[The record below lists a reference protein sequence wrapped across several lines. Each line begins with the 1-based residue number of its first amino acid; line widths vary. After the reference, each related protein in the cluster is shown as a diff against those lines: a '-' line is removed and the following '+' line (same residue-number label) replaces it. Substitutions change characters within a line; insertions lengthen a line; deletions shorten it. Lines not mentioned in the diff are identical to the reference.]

1 MTRETWILHVDLDA
15 FFASVEQ
22 RDKPSLRG
30 KPVVVGGVG
39 QRGVVAT
46 ASYEARAYGVRSA
59 MSTREA
65 KRLCGHAAYLNG
77 RFHAYARDSQLV
89 MDVLREL
96 SATVEPLSLDEAYV
110 DLGRLEFDPQAFADI
125 ACELREAIAEATGGL
140 TASVGIARTKLLA
153 KLASEINKPDGYFVV
168 SPGMEMDLL
177 GPMPVRALPGIGPA
191 MEERLLHVGVKT
203 IDHARGFEKAELV
216 SLLGEAAG
224 VTLHDMVRGIDHRKV
239 ESNRPR
245 KSVSIEDTFEQDLFA
260 LDSVLQSLDGLVARL
275 VSRMAQGGYSGRTV
289 GLKVRDSGFATTTR
303 NLTLST
309 STRSHGEIMRA
320 LTQLIHGFEL
330 DRGVRLLGVSVSN
343 LSPWVQDA
351 LFEDEAAGES
361 ELLEVPKTQSSTITP
376 ALDAT
381 AFQVATPAT
390 GWRAGMDIH
399 HATHGDGWVWGSGLG
414 LVTMRFETRFTG
426 PGRVLTL
433 PADDPALRVGHWDTF

>member
-1 MTRETWILHVDLDA
+1 VDLDA

-39 QRGVVAT
+39 RRGVVAT
-46 ASYEARAYGVRSA
+46 ASYEARAFGVRSA

-77 RFHAYARDSQLV
+77 RFHAYARDSQFV
-89 MDVLREL
+89 MDVLRER
-96 SATVEPLSLDEAYV
+96 STAVEPVSLDEAYV
-110 DLGRLEFDPQAFADI
+110 DLGRLEFAPEAFAAI
-125 ACELREAIAEATGGL
+125 ARELREAIAEATGGL

-168 SPGMEMDLL
+168 APDTELDLL

-191 MEERLLHVGVKT
+191 MEERLLHVGVKFV
-203 IDHARGFEKAELV
+203 DHARGFSRPELV

-224 VTLHDMVRGIDHRKV
+224 TSLHDMVRAIDHRKV

-245 KSVSIEDTFEQDLFA
+245 KSVSIEDTFEHDLFA
-260 LDSVLQSLDGLVARL
+260 LESVFQHLVGLVAKL
-275 VSRMAQGGYSGRTV
+275 VARMAQGGYSGRTI
-289 GLKVRDSGFATTTR
+289 GLKVRDSGFVTTTR
-303 NLTLST
+303 NVTLAT
-309 STRSHGEIMRA
+309 STRSHWEIMRA
-320 LTQLIHGFEL
+320 LTQLIEGFEFS
-330 DRGVRLLGVSVSN
+330 RGVRLLGVSVSN
-343 LSPWVQDA
+343 LSPWVQDV
-351 LFEDEAAGES
+351 LFEDEDTGEIEKGVLPVQSDSTVGPSTSDAA
-361 ELLEVPKTQSSTITP
+361 PPSTPQGT
-376 ALDAT
+376 
-381 AFQVATPAT
+381 V
-390 GWRAGMDIH
+390 WRAGMDIH

-414 LVTMRFETRFTG
+414 LVTMRFESRFTG
-426 PGRVLTL
+426 PGRVLTF

>member
-1 MTRETWILHVDLDA
+1 MTRDTWILHVDLDA

-46 ASYEARAYGVRSA
+46 ASYEARAFGVRSA

-77 RFHAYARDSQLV
+77 RFHAYAKDSQLV
-89 MDVLREL
+89 MNLLREL
-96 SATVEPLSLDEAYV
+96 STDVEPLSLDEAYV
-110 DLGRLEFDPQAFADI
+110 DLGVLTFDMQAFTAM
-125 ACELREAIAEATGGL
+125 ARELREAITDATGGL
-140 TASVGIARTKLLA
+140 TASVGIARSKLLA
-153 KLASEINKPDGYFVV
+153 KLASEINKPNGQFIVA
-168 SPGMEMDLL
+168 PGTETALL
-177 GPMPVRALPGIGPA
+177 GPMSVRALPGIGPA
-191 MEERLLHVGVKT
+191 TEERLLHVGVKT
-203 IDHARGFEKAELV
+203 VDHARSFARSELV

-224 VTLHDMVRGIDHRKV
+224 SSLYDMVRAVDHRKV

-245 KSVSIEDTFEQDLFA
+245 KSVSIEDTFEQDIFA
-260 LDSVLQSLDGLVARL
+260 LDSVLQRLDELVAQL
-275 VSRMAQGGYSGRTV
+275 VTRMAHGGYSGRTI
-289 GLKVRDSGFATTTR
+289 GLKVRDSTFATSTR

-320 LTQLIHGFEL
+320 LTQLIHGVDL
-330 DRGVRLLGVSVSN
+330 SQGVRLLGVSVSN

-351 LFEDEAAGES
+351 LFEDDAD
-361 ELLEVPKTQSSTITP
+361 LENE
-376 ALDAT
+376 
-381 AFQVATPAT
+381 QVASPTDAISLGEPDSAKAT
-390 GWRAGMDIH
+390 VHSTVEASTWRTGMDIH
-399 HATHGDGWVWGSGLG
+399 HETHGDGWVWGSGLG
-414 LVTMRFETRFTG
+414 LVTVRFETRFTA

-433 PADDPALRVGHWDTF
+433 PADDPALSEGHWDTF